1 MADKTPLYDFE
12 SGQGAVFAQSHGWEI
27 PEHYGEPR
35 SEYQAVRSGAGS
47 MDLCYLGKL
56 RVSGKDRSRYLHN
69 MLSNDIKNLKAGT
82 GCYATLLTHQGRM
95 ESDLYVYSFP
105 EDYLLEC
112 RPAGRDR
119 LCGTLKKYVVGD
131 IVEIEDRT
139 DDWGLLSLQGPQA
152 RYAMEEMVEVGLEG
166 LALLEHKTIPRPS
179 GDWVVVHR
187 DRTGCDGYD
196 LWLPAGD
203 LRFVWGTWRE
213 KGIQPIGLVASNW
226 LRTEAGIP
234 WYGIDMEEHNLP
246 MEFNLSSAISLTK
259 GCYRGQEIVARVTY
273 RGHLDRGFGGIA
285 VDSTE
290 PPARGSE
297 IRSEGEK
304 VGEITSATFSPLLG
318 CPLGLAVLKSE
329 LLQPG
334 TAVEV
339 ICGDRPTVGKVVSLP
354 LIH

>member
-12 SGQGAVFAQSHGWEI
+12 CDQGAVLVQAYGWEI

-35 SEYQAVRSGAGS
+35 REYQAVRSGTGS

-56 RVSGKDRSRYLHN
+56 RVSGRDRSRYLHN

-112 RPAGRDR
+112 RPVGRER
-119 LCGTLKKYVVGD
+119 LCGALKKYVVGD

-139 DDWGLLSLQGPQA
+139 EDWGVLSLQGPQA
-152 RYAMEEMVEVGLEG
+152 RPAMEQTVGLALEG
-166 LALLEHKTIPRPS
+166 QALLEHKTIRRPS
-179 GDWVVVHR
+179 GNWVVVHR

-203 LRFVWGTWRE
+203 LHLVWEKWRE
-213 KGIQPIGLVASNW
+213 KGIQPVGLVALNW

-234 WYGIDMEEHNLP
+234 WYGIDMDEHNLP

-273 RGHLDRGFGGIA
+273 RGHLDKGFGGIA
-285 VDSTE
+285 VDSME
-290 PPARGSE
+290 PPTQGSE
-297 IRSEGEK
+297 IRSGGEK
-304 VGEITSATFSPLLG
+304 VGEITSSTFSPFLG
-318 CPLGLAVLKSE
+318 SPLGLAILKSE
-329 LLQPG
+329 LLKPG
-334 TAVEV
+334 TAVEI
-339 ICGDRPTVGKVVSLP
+339 ICGDRLLAGKVVSLP
-354 LIH
+354 LVQ